1 MARRA
6 SRLLALL
13 LVVAGIAAA
22 VWLVRG
28 RLENRVSPAT
38 SSRLSGGAL
47 VSSIRAEP
55 RSFNRY
61 LGVPDSTLET
71 VTFLTQSRLVRVNRE
86 TLEAEPMLAEGWT
99 LADDNLTYTVKLR
112 GGLKFSDGAPFSS
125 ADVVFSFR
133 AIYDERTGQYGD
145 TLRVGGKELEVRAVD
160 DKTVTI
166 RFPAPFGPG
175 LRILDNLPIYP
186 KHLLEQALDDATF
199 AKAWGA
205 TTPPS
210 KLAGM
215 GPFMLREYQPGHR
228 LVFDRNPHYWRKDA
242 SGNSLPYLDRI
253 TLEIVPDQNAE
264 LLRLESG
271 QIDCIQSEVRPED
284 YAMLKQAQA
293 AGRVRLYDLG
303 AGLDADSFWI
313 NLRPDVKIAEPRR
326 SWLQSTEL
334 RRAIAEAI
342 DRRHF
347 SDVVFFGAAVPVFG
361 PVTPANR
368 AWFDPKV
375 PTPPFDPKSAAS
387 RLAAIGLKT
396 KDRDGVLLDRSGGQ
410 ARFTLITQ
418 KGNTALERGASVIR
432 DNLRAVGLL
441 VDVVPLEVG
450 ALIDRLER
458 GDFEALYFR
467 FLTTD
472 LDPALNLDFWLS
484 SGSAHVWN
492 RLQPQPATAWE
503 RQVDELMTRQVS
515 TLDAAERRR
524 LFSEVQRVFADQVPI
539 LYFAA
544 PRVYV
549 ATSSRVLNASPVLLR
564 PMVLWNAERL
574 AIKR

>member
-13 LVVAGIAAA
+13 IVVAAIGIAG
-22 VWLVRG
+22 WLVRG
-28 RLENRVSPAT
+28 RLQHRAPAAT
-38 SSRLSGGAL
+38 SGVPAGGTL
-47 VSSIRAEP
+47 VSSIRGEP

-61 LGVPDSTLET
+61 IAVPDSTLET
-71 VTFLTQSRLVRVNRE
+71 VTFLTQSRLVRVNRQ
-86 TLEAEPMLAEGWT
+86 TLEAEPMLAEKWT
-99 LADDNLTYTVKLR
+99 LADDNTTYTVTLR
-112 GGLKFSDGAPFSS
+112 PGLKFSDGAPFTS

-133 AIYDERTGQYGD
+133 AIYDEKTGGTGD
-145 TLRVGGKELEVRAVD
+145 TLKVGGRPLDVRAID
-160 DKTVTI
+160 DRTVSI

-186 KHLLEQALDDATF
+186 QHVLQQALDDGTF
-199 AKAWGA
+199 AKAWDA

-242 SGNSLPYLDRI
+242 AGTALPYLDRI

-264 LLRLESG
+264 LLRLQSG
-271 QIDCIQSEVRPED
+271 QLDCIQSEVRPED
-284 YAMLKQAQA
+284 YAMLKQAES
-293 AGRVRLYDLG
+293 AGRVRIYDLG
-303 AGLDADSFWI
+303 AGLDADSLWI
-313 NLRPDVKIAEPRR
+313 NLRRDAKIPGSRR
-326 SWLQSTEL
+326 AWLQHVEL

-342 DRRHF
+342 DRREF

-361 PVTPANR
+361 PVSPANR
-368 AWFDPKV
+368 AWFDPQV
-375 PTPPFDPKSAAS
+375 PTPPFDPKSAAT
-387 RLAAIGLKT
+387 RLASIGLET
-396 KDRDGVLLDRSGGQ
+396 KDAEGVLHDRSGTA

-432 DNLRAVGLL
+432 DGLRKIGLL

-450 ALIDRLER
+450 ALIDRFER

-472 LDPALNLDFWLS
+472 LDPALNPDFWLS

-492 RLQPQPATAWE
+492 PQQKQPATDWE
-503 RQVDELMTRQVS
+503 RRVDDLMRQQAS
-515 TLDAAERRR
+515 ALDPAERRR
-524 LFSEVQRVFADQVPI
+524 VFGEVQRVFADQVPI

-564 PMVLWNAERL
+564 PMVLWDAERL
-574 AIKR
+574 AVRK